1 MSPELI
7 VGILQF
13 GAMGLLALTLY
24 FGLQA
29 NARMIEILA
38 DALQR
43 CHDENL
49 AALQERD
56 NPDSSQTDKQG

>member
-1 MSPELI
+1 MSPEIL

-29 NARMIEILA
+29 NARMIEVLA
-38 DALQR
+38 EALKR
-43 CHDENL
+43 CQDENINKD
-49 AALQERD
+49 QENRELKSRLD
-56 NPDSSQTDKQG
+56 GCS